1 MRLSAFREGPEDAG
15 LFDAHASMQESST
28 AMLAVFSV
36 ALVIAGACLAYV
48 SRDFPNSRRLLEGG
62 GGVLLVLGL
71 VALGFAFPFSD

>member
-1 MRLSAFREGPEDAG
+1 
-15 LFDAHASMQESST
+15 
-28 AMLAVFSV
+28 MLAVFSV